1 MRVIENTVIPFKGFT
16 AINLFG
22 VLFIRKG
29 VKVSVRMLNHEKIHT
44 AQMKEM
50 LFVFFYLWYFIEW
63 LIRLI
68 IDRKT
73 AYKSISFER
82 EAYAND
88 EISYLPN
95 RKPYEWIKYLSKQ
108 KNAIP

>member
-1 MRVIENTVIPFKGFT
+1 MRVIENTIIPFKEFAG
-16 AINLFG
+16 INLFG

-29 VKVSVRMLNHEKIHT
+29 VKVSERMLNHEKIHT

-63 LIRLI
+63 MIRLVI
-68 IDRKT
+68 NHKT

-88 EISYLPN
+88 EIAYLPD
-95 RKPYEWIKYLSKQ
+95 RRPYNWIKYLSMP
-108 KNAIP
+108 KNEIP

>member
-1 MRVIENTVIPFKGFT
+1 MRVIENTIIPFKEFAG
-16 AINLFG
+16 INLFG

-29 VKVSVRMLNHEKIHT
+29 VKVSERMLNHEKIHT

-63 LIRLI
+63 MIRLF
-68 IDRKT
+68 IDHKT

-88 EISYLPN
+88 EAPYLPD
-95 RKPYEWIKYLSKQ
+95 RRPYGWIKYLSKA
-108 KNAIP
+108 KL